1 MLKKM
6 SALFLSSLLIGVI
19 AHAEEKFSLS
29 GEVSFRKDA
38 DIYICL
44 FTMEDIQYL
53 SQQNELLP
61 PKCMAIKMNNDLKEA
76 EKVSFRF
83 DNIPKGTYCITTF
96 QDVIKNRK
104 VDYENY
110 QINEPFGT
118 YKEQGLECGNQLD
131 WNTIKFNLKKDIT
144 GIKITML

>member
-1 MLKKM
+1 MFKKM
-6 SALFLSSLLIGVI
+6 SVLFISFWLIGGIV
-19 AHAEEKFSLS
+19 HAEEKFSLS
-29 GEVSFRKDA
+29 GEVSFQYDA

-44 FTMEDIQYL
+44 FTMEDIQHL
-53 SQQNELLP
+53 PKNELLP
-61 PKCMAIKMNNDLKEA
+61 PQCKAIKMNADLKEA
-76 EKVSFRF
+76 GKVSFRF

-131 WNTIKFNLKKDIT
+131 WNTIKFNLEKDIT

>member
-6 SALFLSSLLIGVI
+6 SALILSFLLIGGI

-29 GEVSFRKDA
+29 GEVSFQRDA

-53 SQQNELLP
+53 PKNELLP
-61 PKCMAIKMNNDLKEA
+61 PKCKAISMNTDLKEA
-76 EKVSFRF
+76 GKVSFRF
-83 DNIPKGTYCITTF
+83 DSIQKGTYCIYTS
-96 QDVIKNRK
+96 QDIIKNGK

-118 YKEQGLECGNQLD
+118 YKEQGPECGNQLD
-131 WNTIKFNLKKDIT
+131 WNTIKFDLEKDIT
-144 GIKITML
+144 GIKIKM

>member
-6 SALFLSSLLIGVI
+6 SALFLSFWLIGVI

-29 GEVSFRKDA
+29 GEVSFQYDA

-53 SQQNELLP
+53 PKNELLP
-61 PKCMAIKMNNDLKEA
+61 PKCKAIRMNTDLKEA
-76 EKVSFRF
+76 GKVTFKF
-83 DNIPKGTYCITTF
+83 DSIPKGTYCIATF

-104 VDYENY
+104 VNYENY

-118 YKEQGLECGNQLD
+118 YKEQGPECGNQLD
-131 WNTIKFNLKKDIT
+131 WNTIKFDLEKDIT
-144 GIKITML
+144 GIKITM